1 MPRLKPGD
9 KVMVYFD
16 PITEQEPEGEA
27 VLLQLLMKD
36 LQSVPPL
43 DYWRVRFTTDL
54 FPVERF
60 IKRRQADESGN

>member
-16 PITEQEPEGEA
+16 PITEQEPEGKA
-27 VLLQLLMKD
+27 ILLQLLMKD
-36 LQSVPPL
+36 LQGVPPL
-43 DYWRVRFTTDL
+43 DYWRVRFTTEP

-60 IKRRQADESGN
+60 IKRRQTDESGN